1 LGLIDNTIFDYEN
14 FNNNIRN
21 YKRGIKDK
29 ASCLWIEALNNM
41 RLRLSS
47 SQNRIITV
55 ADRESDFYEFMHS
68 LVTNNEEFV
77 IRSKFNRYTGAK
89 HRSQGDKSWDIV
101 DRSPIRGKIETS
113 IQDAKIRE
121 FKTITLDIK
130 AIEVILPPVYKSKDV
145 KEERATF
152 FPIKVN
158 IVKAYNAEHEWFLL
172 TNLPIESLNQI
183 EEIVKIYKSRWHIE
197 DYFKVLKTGYQVDEI
212 YLHSSKQAIENL
224 LIMASISACRLY
236 WIIYVGRKKDCITAD
251 HLFESFEWKA
261 LYVFFG
267 EKIPEKCPSLSE
279 ILLKIARMGGYKS
292 SSKNAPPGVKTM
304 WHGFQQFIIAT
315 QMYRNMSRET

>member
-1 LGLIDNTIFDYEN
+1 LIEPHYHETIKRINSADSKYVLAIQDQTRLNFTNHYAKTELGRIGKSQKTDQYGLIQHSVLCVTDTNEPLGLIDNTIFDYEN

-113 IQDAKIRE
+113 I
-121 FKTITLDIK
+121 
-130 AIEVILPPVYKSKDV
+130 
-145 KEERATF
+145 
-152 FPIKVN
+152 
-158 IVKAYNAEHEWFLL
+158 
-172 TNLPIESLNQI
+172 
-183 EEIVKIYKSRWHIE
+183 
-197 DYFKVLKTGYQVDEI
+197 
-212 YLHSSKQAIENL
+212 
-224 LIMASISACRLY
+224 
-236 WIIYVGRKKDCITAD
+236 
-251 HLFESFEWKA
+251 
-261 LYVFFG
+261 
-267 EKIPEKCPSLSE
+267 
-279 ILLKIARMGGYKS
+279 
-292 SSKNAPPGVKTM
+292 
-304 WHGFQQFIIAT
+304 
-315 QMYRNMSRET
+315 